1 MELQNGMKL
10 VLQQFKAL
18 LTKNALLSWRHK
30 SATILQLFSSLI
42 FIFLLFCIQ
51 RAIESQFTNTT
62 YYDNVLDPRPLVST
76 SITPCELGVFIKQPC
91 FDFVYSGSGSSNGAA
106 NNVDKIVTKIRSNN
120 PGRPIPESKVKSF
133 RTEEEVDEWLLSNPM
148 HSPGALHFK
157 EQNGTISYG
166 LQTNSSVVF
175 VRGKIE
181 DPTFKFQLPLQLSA
195 EREIARFLIKDE
207 NFRWT
212 IGLTEFAH
220 PPADP
225 FSAMESIG
233 PTFFLAVAMFGFVFQ
248 ISALVTEKE
257 LKLRQAMSIMGL
269 FDSAYWLSWLA
280 WEGLIVA
287 ISSVFIVLFGMMFQ
301 FDFFKHNNFAIVL
314 LVFFLFQLNMTAF
327 AFALSAFIT
336 QASSATNIGFY
347 NFIIGL
353 ITQVVTAFGFPY
365 SDRFSK
371 GYRIIWS
378 FYPPNLLAKALK
390 MLTDATATHQDPGIS
405 WSGRTKCSPND
416 DDCIL
421 TMNDVFIWFVGSF
434 ILWFVLALYLD
445 NIIPNPFGVRKSA
458 FYFLYP
464 GYWIGK
470 GGSKVQEGSIC
481 TCYRSSLEIENVTPD
496 DEDVLGEEN
505 TVKQQIREGVVDPN
519 VAVQLRG
526 LAKVYPGSTTLGC
539 CKCKTTP
546 AYHALRGLWV
556 NFAKDQLFCLL
567 GPNGAGKTTAINC
580 LTGISPATSGDALI
594 YGNSILSS
602 VGMTN
607 IRKRIGLCPQFDILW
622 DVLTGQEH
630 LNLFAMIK
638 GLPPATISTVTQ
650 NSLAEV
656 RLTNAA
662 KMRTSSYSGGM
673 KRRLSVAIAL
683 IGDPKLIIL
692 DEPTTGMD
700 PISRRHVWDIIENAK
715 RGRAIILTTHSMEEA
730 DILSDRIGIM
740 AKGRLRCVGTSTR
753 LKSRFGTGFIANISF
768 VGNLIGTPYNGDA
781 PTDSHSQ
788 EAVKNFFKQH
798 LDVVPKEENKS
809 FLTFVIPHEKEGLLT
824 SFFEELQENESKF
837 GIADIQLGLTSLEE
851 VFLNIAKQAEMESAA
866 AEGKLI
872 TLTLTTSGTSVEI
885 PIGARYVAIPET
897 ETSENPRGIMVE
909 VYWEQDD
916 SGALCISGHSREVPV
931 PPSVEL
937 STPESIPSRRDTL
950 GRRDKLYGMI
960 INPDQVPESLFQH

>member
-1 MELQNGMKL
+1 MELEKGIKL
-10 VLQQFKAL
+10 ISQQFKAL

-30 SATILQLFSSLI
+30 GATILQLFSSLV

-51 RAIESQFTNTT
+51 RAIEAQFTNTT
-62 YYDNVLDPRPLVST
+62 FYDTVLDPIPLVSP
-76 SITPCELGVFIKQPC
+76 SIPPCEVKFFIKQPC
-91 FDFVYSGSGSSNGAA
+91 FDFVYSGGGG
-106 NNVDKIVTKIRSNN
+106 NNVDSVVRRIMRNN

-133 RTEEEVDEWLLSNPM
+133 KTEDEVDAWLLKNPM
-148 HSPGALHFK
+148 QCPGALHFK
-157 EQNGTISYG
+157 EQNGTINYG
-166 LQTNSSVVF
+166 VQTNSTAVAK
-175 VRGKIE
+175 RGKYE
-181 DPTFKFQLPLQLSA
+181 DPTFKFQIPLQLAA
-195 EREIARFLIKDE
+195 EREIARFLIKDP
-207 NFRWT
+207 NFSWT
-212 IGLTEFAH
+212 VGLTEFAH

-225 FSAMESIG
+225 FSAMATIG
-233 PTFFLAVAMFGFVFQ
+233 PTFFFAVAMFGFVFQ
-248 ISALVTEKE
+248 ISSLVTEKE
-257 LKLRQAMSIMGL
+257 LKLRQAMSMMGL

-301 FDFFKHNNFAIVL
+301 FDFFLHNNFAIL
-314 LVFFLFQLNMTAF
+314 FLVFFLFQLNMTAF
-327 AFALSAFIT
+327 AFTLSAFIN

-347 NFIIGL
+347 NFIVGL
-353 ITQVVTAFGFPY
+353 ITQVVTQFGFPY

-378 FYPPNLLAKALK
+378 FFPPNLLAKALK
-390 MLTDATATHQDPGIS
+390 MLTDATATHRDPGIS

-416 DDCIL
+416 DDCIV
-421 TMNDVFIWFVGSF
+421 TMNDIFIWFVGSF
-434 ILWFVLALYLD
+434 VLWFALALYLD
-445 NIIPNPFGVRKSA
+445 NIIPNPYGVRKSA

-464 GYWIGK
+464 GYWTGK
-470 GGSKVQEGSIC
+470 GGSKVQEGGIC
-481 TCYRSSLEIENVTPD
+481 TCFRSSPELEHISPD
-496 DEDVLGEEN
+496 DEDVLREEN
-505 TVKQQIREGVVDPN
+505 TVKQQMSEGVVDPN
-519 VAVQLRG
+519 VAAQLRG

-539 CKCKTTP
+539 CKCKRTP

-556 NFAKDQLFCLL
+556 NLAKDQLFCLL

-580 LTGISPATSGDALI
+580 LTGISPASSGDALI
-594 YGNSILSS
+594 YGNSIRSS

-607 IRKRIGLCPQFDILW
+607 IRKIIGVCPQFDILW
-622 DVLTGQEH
+622 NVLTGQEH
-630 LNLFAMIK
+630 LNLFASIK
-638 GLPPATISTVTQ
+638 GLPWAAISTVTK

-662 KMRTSSYSGGM
+662 KMRASSYSGGM

-740 AKGRLRCVGTSTR
+740 AKGRLRCVGTSIR

-768 VGNLIGTPYNGDA
+768 VESLNGTPSNGDA
-781 PTDSHSQ
+781 ADHSNSQ
-788 EAVKNFFKQH
+788 EAVKRFFKQH
-798 LDVVPKEENKS
+798 LGVLPKEENKA

-824 SFFEELQENESKF
+824 SFFEELQEKESEF

-851 VFLNIAKQAEMESAA
+851 VFLNIARQAEMDSAA

-872 TLTLTTSGTSVEI
+872 TLNLTTSGTSVEI
-885 PIGARYVAIPET
+885 PIGARFVGIPGT
-897 ETSENPRGIMVE
+897 ESPENPRGVMVE

-916 SGALCISGHSREVPV
+916 SGALCISGHSHEV
-931 PPSVEL
+931 
-937 STPESIPSRRDTL
+937 SIPSNVQLPTSASTSSRRATL
-950 GRRDKLYGMI
+950 GRREKLQGLVI
-960 INPDQVPESLFQH
+960 DPDQISETLFQR